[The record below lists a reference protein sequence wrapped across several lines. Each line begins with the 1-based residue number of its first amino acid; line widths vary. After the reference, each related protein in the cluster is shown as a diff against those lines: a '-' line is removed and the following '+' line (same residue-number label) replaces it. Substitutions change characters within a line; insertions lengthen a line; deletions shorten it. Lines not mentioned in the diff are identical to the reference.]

1 MVFLLV
7 FAAGSALLPKLGQE
21 MDIPGTEYRGYQDFA
36 QTKSVC
42 SRKPPK
48 IVRKG
53 SWRWNEGEEIG
64 IGRIFQG
71 TDAEGNAVYVEVADV
86 IDEKGNS
93 RIGHY
98 HRGGHKLVGLEK
110 GMYLLELRASDTEHK
125 VSVKRFALLVQG

>member
-1 MVFLLV
+1 MKQAYREMAGIMTAGIVMVFLLV

-71 TDAEGNAVYVEVADV
+71 TDAE
-86 IDEKGNS
+86 
-93 RIGHY
+93 
-98 HRGGHKLVGLEK
+98 RGTAG
-110 GMYLLELRASDTEHK
+110 
-125 VSVKRFALLVQG
+125 